1 MPSKAQKLL
10 VRMRQSGAGWKS
22 KDIITLY
29 SGFGFIISQ
38 GGSHYTVK
46 HPEFPHIPALRD
58 TLPRSDDEL
67 SKAYVRDAIK
77 RIELLEKL
85 RKEAEEKDE

>member
-1 MPSKAQKLL
+1 MPSKAEKLL
-10 VRMRQSGAGWKS
+10 ARMRRTGAGWKS

-29 SGFGFIISQ
+29 SGFGFIITQ
-38 GGSHYTVK
+38 GGSHYTIK
-46 HPEFPHIPALRD
+46 HPEFISVRELRD
-58 TLPRSDDEL
+58 TLPRGDDEL

-85 RKEAEEKDE
+85 RKEAEEKHE